1 MTIISMSLPP
11 EVLEQMDLLQEDL
24 GFSGRSELIRTAVA
38 MLVSDTKEKRKLSG
52 TVDGVVIVIHP
63 ERYTDDLSELQHTFQ
78 HIIKTQIHNHLKD
91 HKCLEIFIVHGTAE
105 AVKRFH
111 EAFQTSRKVELVRL
125 FVS

>member
-24 GFSGRSELIRTAVA
+24 GFSGRSELIRSAVA
-38 MLVSDTKEKRKLSG
+38 MLVADTKEKRKLSG
-52 TVDGVVIVIHP
+52 VVDGVVIVIHP
-63 ERYTDDLSELQHTFQ
+63 EKYTDDLSEIPHTFQ
-78 HIIKTQIHNHLKD
+78 HIIKTQIHNHLKN

-111 EAFQTSRKVELVRL
+111 EAFQTSRKIELVRL